1 MLHARALSIAC
12 FMLSYCVLLA
22 AVDSSETAS
31 SSDCVLKGAAKHG
44 IGEIGLYIHCM
55 DRGRAFRR
63 SAIRTA
69 SLMGICFSLLTSA
82 RLSYACTS
90 EMFSDELVPL
100 ACLSRIRERF
110 CL

>member
-31 SSDCVLKGAAKHG
+31 SSNCVLKGAAKHG
-44 IGEIGLYIHCM
+44 IGEIGLYIYCM

-63 SAIRTA
+63 SAIRKA
-69 SLMGICFSLLTSA
+69 SLRGSFSLLTSA

-100 ACLSRIRERF
+100 ACLSRIRECF
-110 CL
+110 YL